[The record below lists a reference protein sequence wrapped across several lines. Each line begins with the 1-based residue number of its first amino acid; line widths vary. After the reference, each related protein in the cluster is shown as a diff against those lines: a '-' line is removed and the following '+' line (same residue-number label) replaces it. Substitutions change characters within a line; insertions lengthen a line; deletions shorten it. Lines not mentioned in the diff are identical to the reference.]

1 MVRYTRP
8 PSPTWQATTRSAPT
22 KHLSDQH
29 GRWPA
34 IKLQAYENKGVIRVI
49 KAVFAVTDEG
59 DEGARPLIDMTKV
72 TRSTLA
78 DKTLPNRA
86 TEQFKGDWLKDGARK
101 QRGEIRGGK
110 PRAKNGMRSTQKPLE
125 TAASGL
131 VLLSGW
137 QVIIKPNR
145 KK

>member
-29 GRWPA
+29 GQMA
-34 IKLQAYENKGVIRVI
+34 VIKSQANENKGVIWMV

-59 DEGARPLIDMTKV
+59 DEEAAPLLDMTKV

-78 DKTLPNRA
+78 DNRH
-86 TEQFKGDWLKDGARK
+86 
-101 QRGEIRGGK
+101 GGSS
-110 PRAKNGMRSTQKPLE
+110 RY
-125 TAASGL
+125 
-131 VLLSGW
+131 V
-137 QVIIKPNR
+137 R
-145 KK
+145 KKR